1 MCVTT
6 TIEPVHAMDVDFGRP
21 QWQFGMSTWAFADA
35 SRIVVTYQQRG
46 RWRLATID
54 AQTGVFTPVPVD
66 LEPGDN
72 IAATPSHA
80 VLVAGSVAAP
90 EALVRDRSGDRHCRD
105 DPGGVRGRDRP
116 RLPVDAG
123 GDRVSDRRRP
133 DRARVLLRAAQPGL
147 QRPRRRA
154 PPLIVIGHGGPTAS
168 TSARLNLEVQ
178 YWTSRGFAVVDVN
191 YRGSSGYGRAYRRQL
206 AGQWGVADV
215 ADCVNAARYLAA
227 QGQADRDRL
236 DHPRPQRRRLH
247 DPRGADLSSGRVL
260 GRRELLRHQRPR
272 GDGARDAQ
280 VRVAIPRQADCA
292 LSRAPGHLPRSLP
305 DPLCRPDLVPAHLV
319 PGTRG
324 SRGAAEPVAD
334 DRGRPAGRGIPV
346 ALLTFAGEQHGFRK
360 RESIVRCLEAELYFY
375 GAVFGFAPADTL
387 PPVTIANLDRWPPR

>member
-1 MCVTT
+1 MPWDGTELWLATVSSDGTLNDARRIAGDASDAIFQPGWGPDGT
-6 TIEPVHAMDVDFGRP
+6 LYFVSDRTGWWNLYRVRDDGVEPVHAMDVDFGRP

-66 LEPGDN
+66 LEPGDS

-90 EALVRDRSGDRHCRD
+90 EALVRIDLATGIVETIRAASEAAI
-105 DPGGVRGRDRP
+105 DPGYLSTPEAIEYPTDDGLTAHAFFYAPRNRDFK
-116 RLPVDAG
+116 G
-123 GDRVSDRRRP
+123 P
-133 DRARVLLRAAQPGL
+133 DGER
-147 QRPRRRA
+147 

-206 AGQWGVADV
+206 DGQWGVVDV

-227 QGQADRDRL
+227 QGQADRRSSH
-236 DHPRPQRRRLH
+236 HPRPQRRRLH
-247 DPRGADLSSGRVL
+247 DARGADLSS
-260 GRRELLRHQRPR
+260 
-272 GDGARDAQ
+272 
-280 VRVAIPRQADCA
+280 
-292 LSRAPGHLPRSLP
+292 
-305 DPLCRPDLVPAHLV
+305 
-319 PGTRG
+319 
-324 SRGAAEPVAD
+324 
-334 DRGRPAGRGIPV
+334 
-346 ALLTFAGEQHGFRK
+346 
-360 RESIVRCLEAELYFY
+360 
-375 GAVFGFAPADTL
+375 
-387 PPVTIANLDRWPPR
+387 